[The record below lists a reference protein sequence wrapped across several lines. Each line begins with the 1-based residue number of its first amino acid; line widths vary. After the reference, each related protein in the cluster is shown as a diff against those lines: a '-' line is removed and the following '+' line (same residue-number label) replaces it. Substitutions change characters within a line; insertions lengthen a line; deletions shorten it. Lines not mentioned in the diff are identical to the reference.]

1 MKKTIYLN
9 NAATSYPKPECVI
22 DAINEAMK
30 SPTFSAKRGSGENED
45 VADMCRKNIAKL
57 FNTSEENIA
66 LLYNASMALNMILLG
81 TLKKGDHLIITQ
93 MEHNSILRPARMLE
107 ERGVEVTILPANKYG
122 EIDINDIEKSIKKN
136 TKMLAMYHAANTTG
150 TISDIEKIGEL
161 CKKHGILF
169 TLDAAQSAG
178 AIPIDVEKYNIDFVA
193 FTGHKA
199 LLGPQGTGG
208 MYVKDKDVIDTII
221 EGGSG
226 GWSDMPHQPN
236 IMPVK
241 FEVGTP
247 NMPGFA
253 GLASGVEWVMEKGV
267 ENIHKR
273 EKELIDIIQK
283 EIENI
288 EELHILGP
296 RSYGNNDTSGV
307 LSLVSD
313 RFSPSDMSFIL
324 SKSYGIIV
332 RDGLLC
338 SPLAHKAIGTYPD
351 GVLRISVGPLT
362 SEEDVLAV
370 VKALK
375 EMHS

>member
-9 NAATSYPKPECVI
+9 NAATSYPKPQCVI

-30 SPTFSAKRGSGENED
+30 SPTFSASRGSGEDED
-45 VADMCRKNIAKL
+45 VADVCRKNIAKL
-57 FNTSEENIA
+57 FNTKPENIA

-81 TLKKGDHLIITQ
+81 TLKKGEHLIITQ
-93 MEHNSILRPARMLE
+93 MEHNSILRPAKMLE
-107 ERGVEVTILPANKYG
+107 ERGVEITILPANKYG
-122 EIDINDIEKSIKKN
+122 EIDIKDIEKSIKDN

-150 TISDIEKIGEL
+150 TISDVERIGEL
-161 CKKHGILF
+161 CRKHGILF

-208 MYVKDKDVIDTII
+208 MYVRNKDVIDTII

-226 GWSDMPHQPN
+226 GWSDMPHQPD

-253 GLASGVEWVMEKGV
+253 GLSAGVEWVMEKGV

-273 EKELIDIIQK
+273 EKELIDILQK
-283 EIENI
+283 EIEGI
-288 EELHILGP
+288 DELHVLGP
-296 RSYGNNDTSGV
+296 RAYGNNETSGV
-307 LSLVSD
+307 LSMVSD
-313 RFSPSDMSFIL
+313 RFSPSDISFIL

-338 SPLAHKAIGTYPD
+338 SPLAHKAIGTYPE
-351 GVLRISVGPLT
+351 GVLRVSVGPLT
-362 SEEDVLAV
+362 DENDIESV